1 MAESTVPTSNLG
13 LHAAE
18 LERLRSLDDLCL
30 KYTCISL
37 CLLLAFLAFYHEEYT
52 NAFNPLSTD
61 NNGKRMAIM
70 PVFANIPHC
79 QHQSH
84 SPVNNQRKQ
93 TQGISY
99 AEPLAEST
107 STDVQMGSQVSPNS
121 RSITSENST
130 GNDLYKQVSFRSYN
144 EALEK
149 RASPDKDI
157 LLVYA
162 DLGVHDMALSF
173 YESSLKKHGIENYLF
188 VTSSSAMCQEFHLM
202 NIPCFQFT
210 NNSNSG
216 TGASFGSTAFKEK
229 MNIRTFMVLHAL
241 KEGYNVLHSDCDV
254 YYFAN
259 PFPVIKELCGS
270 ECDVAPLWDYVTHN
284 AGFLYTRST
293 TMGIALYKN
302 MEHTALK
309 TGRDDQSALKTAVED
324 CTKNGLRL
332 VSLPTE
338 QFQSGRLFFGDGKR
352 TFAED
357 NPCSTCIVAH
367 NNWIKGIEAKE
378 YRFKEMH
385 MWVYDG
391 DEYYSSTGRKYLVY
405 NNTDKSQSDVE
416 ALIDAFAIG
425 QLLNRTVVLPKFF
438 CFQKPR
444 CTVKRICTVEDFTT
458 RFKGRYREHSFLT
471 HPMVPRKIKDSVGE
485 VVLIESNSVPKSA
498 KGDLSLVPENK
509 EDGATSAEIVKWL
522 SNRNESVLRFHSL
535 YNAFW
540 KFSDQEANSEFIN
553 NVGKVIENEEKC
565 KRTV

>member
-1 MAESTVPTSNLG
+1 MCLLKHSKCIYVLG
-13 LHAAE
+13 IA
-18 LERLRSLDDLCL
+18 
-30 KYTCISL
+30 L
-37 CLLLAFLAFYHEEYT
+37 CLLFGIVAIYHEDCI
-52 NAFNPLSTD
+52 NAMSPQTARGREHRQNTEPPAAIAHDQHESPSTD
-61 NNGKRMAIM
+61 
-70 PVFANIPHC
+70 IPMG
-79 QHQSH
+79 
-84 SPVNNQRKQ
+84 SPVSSNR
-93 TQGISY
+93 
-99 AEPLAEST
+99 L
-107 STDVQMGSQVSPNS
+107 
-121 RSITSENST
+121 SITSENST
-130 GNDLYKQVSFRSYN
+130 GNDLYKHVSFRSYN

-149 RASPDKDI
+149 RASPDKDV

-188 VTSSSAMCQEFHLM
+188 VTSSSAMCQEFHLI

-216 TGASFGSTAFKEK
+216 TGAHYGSKVFKEK

-241 KEGYNVLHSDCDV
+241 KESYNLLHSDSDV

-270 ECDVAPLWDYVTHN
+270 ECDVAPLWDYMSHN
-284 AGFLYTRST
+284 AGFLYTRNT
-293 TMGIALYKN
+293 TMGIAMY
-302 MEHTALK
+302 EHMNNTAC
-309 TGRDDQSALKTAVED
+309 TTTDDDQVALNRAIEH
-324 CTKNGLRL
+324 CTKIGLKL
-332 VSLPTE
+332 VRLPTE
-338 QFQSGRLFFGDGKR
+338 QFQSGKLFFDDGNR

-357 NPCSTCIVAH
+357 NPCTTCIVAH
-367 NNWIKGIEAKE
+367 NNWIVGIAAKE

-391 DEYYSSTGRKYLVY
+391 DEYYSSSDRKYLVY
-405 NNTDKSQSDVE
+405 NNTDPSQSNVE

-425 QLLNRTVVLPKFF
+425 QLLNRTVVLPKLF
-438 CFQKPR
+438 CFKKPK
-444 CTVKRICTVEDFTT
+444 CTVKSICTVDDFTT

-485 VVLIESNSVPKSA
+485 VVLIESQSVPKSA

-509 EDGATSAEIVKWL
+509 EDGATSAEIVRWL

-540 KFSDQEANSEFIN
+540 KFTDQEANSEFIN
-553 NVGKVIENEEKC
+553 NVGKVIESKEKC
-565 KRTV
+565 KI